1 MAMQIDLHFS
11 ATSVEELRK
20 QLKQAY
26 EGLAGPVVETP
37 KKIVTT
43 PVVTEK
49 APEPKIEGPKKRGR
63 KKKPPFRGPCK
74 DCGTTTTPQWRR
86 KSKPEGPLC
95 NRCGIIRVKEELKAI
110 LQEPT
115 ETPKERSVRIRE
127 QNITRQTTGKKKT
140 HAGYI
145 GALEFDTIGR
155 PLKKAKV
162 PNFVPAPK
170 EEVQLTT
177 ASYLTWCQHSVPGMI
192 MRDRAFLV
200 ATKVIETW
208 FIGLKAQ
215 SEFND
220 WMLTNQEQYVTATM
234 KIFNAYQADQP
245 TMFLIQDAG
254 DNIVLMVNN
263 PSKLQLGALNKVSW

>member
-1 MAMQIDLHFS
+1 VAMKIDLHFS

-26 EGLAGPVVETP
+26 EELAGPVVETP

-43 PVVTEK
+43 PVVAEK
-49 APEPKIEGPKKRGR
+49 APETKIEGPKKRGR

-74 DCGTTTTPQWRR
+74 GCGTTTTPQWRR

-95 NRCGIIRVKEELKAI
+95 NRCGIIRGKEEKAAA
-110 LQEPT
+110 QEPT

-127 QNITRQTTGKKKT
+127 ENIARRTTGKKRAPK
-140 HAGYI
+140 
-145 GALEFDTIGR
+145 R
-155 PLKKAKV
+155 KKAKV
-162 PNFVPAPK
+162 PDFVPAPK

-177 ASYLTWCQHSVPGMI
+177 ASYLTWCQDSVPGMI

-234 KIFNAYQADQP
+234 KVFNAYQANQP

-263 PSKLQLGALNKVSW
+263 PSKLRLGELNKVSW